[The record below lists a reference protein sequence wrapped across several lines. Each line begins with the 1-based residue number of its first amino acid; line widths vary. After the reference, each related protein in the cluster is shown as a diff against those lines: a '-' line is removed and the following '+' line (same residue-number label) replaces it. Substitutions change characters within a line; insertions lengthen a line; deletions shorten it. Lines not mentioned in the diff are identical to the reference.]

1 MSQLLS
7 SKIPLILIIFPLLF
21 ILTKSQLTLQD
32 KNVIENYIFQSQSK
46 NTGLFFEDQ
55 EPFKHT
61 KEAISVLNI
70 LGLQVKHSKE
80 ICKNLSETGKID
92 ANIVEIDKQ
101 LKCKIDF
108 KSYKPDFSKQ
118 KLVDLYHEA
127 QIMDM
132 LNLTGWEELLKKTKH
147 FTVSENGKFSLY
159 KIKEG
164 KKKSIIATAIG
175 IEIMVMVAQK
185 EKKLKE
191 EVEPL
196 LKKSV
201 DSLVKSNAVLS
212 DDMIVYLEKG
222 VGSYRLNYHVIKAIK
237 LAKKVGI
244 EIPSLNTNLYL
255 LLNYFNT
262 FKYEMISNIGNTY
275 YLLNIYKLLEKI
287 PMVFIH
293 KESFNYLKESK
304 IKINFENI
312 FGEKIGTKNTT
323 LEIKVSENEEKN
335 PKISDKGSK
344 KKSSYD
350 LEDEDD
356 NKSNLGETSKE
367 LKIEGEKKEIELD
380 LSKMIKGP
388 GFFTLDIIMK
398 NKVYGLKE
406 HIQKTIRSYSE
417 VKIESVDFE
426 IIDKIHDENN
436 LRFTTL
442 KYPNKFT
449 DKMKANQDCS
459 LIARVKISSQDG
471 KKPTLMEQVFL
482 RLRNKELNKSY
493 NAYASKFDPDS
504 NQYFIGF
511 ELDDPVNMESFN
523 GAYDIFIVMSDPTI
537 KNILTWE
544 FGEIMISFTKPT
556 DPLDEQKALKN
567 KLQPKMEPTFSPE
580 VKREKNMT
588 IALIFSGI
596 IIVLTILLFIVL
608 VKSDS
613 NIQNFPKSKN
623 AFSFLMNLLFV
634 GILGLFAYILFLFWT
649 KYNIL
654 QTMFCFVVL
663 CIPVC
668 FISYKALKNHRIE
681 IVVDKEED

>member
-1 MSQLLS
+1 MSQYWC
-7 SKIPLILIIFPLLF
+7 KIPFIFTFLPLLF
-21 ILTKSQLTLQD
+21 ILTKSQLTLRD
-32 KNVIENYIFQSQSK
+32 KNVIENFIYQSQSK

-55 EPFKHT
+55 EPYKHT
-61 KEAISVLNI
+61 KEAISALKI
-70 LGLQVKHSKE
+70 IGLQVKYSDE
-80 ICKNLSETGKID
+80 ICKNLSKTGKID
-92 ANIVEIDKQ
+92 ANIIAIDKL
-101 LKCKIDF
+101 LKCKTDF

-118 KLVDLYHEA
+118 KLVDLYQEA

-132 LNLTGWEELLKKTKH
+132 LNLKDWKKLFKKIKQ
-147 FTVSENGKFSLY
+147 FMFSENGKFCLF
-159 KIKEG
+159 KTTEG
-164 KKKSIIATAIG
+164 KDKSLFGTALG
-175 IEIMVMVAQK
+175 VEIMVLIA
-185 EKKLKE
+185 ENDEELKT
-191 EVEPL
+191 EVIPL

-201 DSLVKSNAVLS
+201 DSLIKSNAVLN

-222 VGSYRLNYHVIKAIK
+222 VGNYKLNYHVIKAIK
-237 LAKKVGI
+237 SAKKVGV
-244 EIPSLNTNLYL
+244 EIPLLNNNLYL

-287 PMVFIH
+287 PLMFIH
-293 KESFNYLKESK
+293 KENFNYIKENK

-312 FGEKIGTKNTT
+312 FGEKISVKDTT
-323 LEIKVSENEEKN
+323 LEIKVSEKEEKN
-335 PKISDKGSK
+335 PKISDKGTK

-367 LKIEGEKKEIELD
+367 LKIQEEKKEIEFD
-380 LSKMIKGP
+380 LGKMIKGP
-388 GFFTLDIIMK
+388 GYFTLAITMK
-398 NKVYGLKE
+398 NKIYGLKE
-406 HIQKTIRSYSE
+406 HIQKIIRSYSE
-417 VKIESVDFE
+417 IKIESVDFE

-436 LRFTTL
+436 HRFSTL
-442 KYPNKFT
+442 KFPNKFT
-449 DKMKANQDCS
+449 QNMKANQDCS
-459 LIARVKISSQDG
+459 LIARVKIACQDT

-511 ELDDPVNMESFN
+511 ELDDPVNMESYN
-523 GAYDIFIVMSDPTI
+523 GAYEIFIVMSDPTI

-544 FGEIMISFTKPT
+544 FGEIMISFTKPS

-567 KLQPKMEPTFSPE
+567 KLQPKMEPTFTPE
-580 VKREKNMT
+580 VKREKNMA
-588 IALIFSGI
+588 IATVFSGI
-596 IIVLTILLFIVL
+596 ILILTILLIVVL
-608 VKSDS
+608 VNSDS
-613 NIQNFPKSKN
+613 NIKNFPKTTF
-623 AFSFLMNLLFV
+623 AYLMNVLFV

-663 CIPVC
+663 SIPVC
-668 FISYKALKNHRIE
+668 FIVYKALKNHRIE
-681 IVVDKEED
+681 IVVDKEEED